1 MLPHPQAMC
10 PAPLHNQTSL
20 TTSQSVLLPSFTSY
34 SYNNTMKKI
43 EKKKRA
49 ISSLNKTGN
58 SLVQWLRLHA
68 SNAGGVSSVPGQ
80 GTKISAC
87 HTAQPAKPNKTEK

>member
-1 MLPHPQAMC
+1 MFPHLQAMC
-10 PAPLHNQTSL
+10 PAPLRSQTSL

-43 EKKKRA
+43 EKKKKRA

-58 SLVQWLRLHA
+58 SLVVQWLRLHTF
-68 SNAGGVSSVPGQ
+68 NAGGMSSIPGQ
-80 GTKISAC
+80 GTKICA
-87 HTAQPAKPNKTEK
+87 